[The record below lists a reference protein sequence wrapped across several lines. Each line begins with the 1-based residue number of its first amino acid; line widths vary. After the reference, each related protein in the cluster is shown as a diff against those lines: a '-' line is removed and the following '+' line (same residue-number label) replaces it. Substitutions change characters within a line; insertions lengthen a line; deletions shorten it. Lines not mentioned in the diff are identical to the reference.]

1 MLTLVTGDREWNDR
15 AAVERAFDHFK
26 PTRIIEGECR
36 GLDLMARSVAEARGI
51 PVIAM
56 PAEWDKYGRAA
67 GPIRNGSML
76 DLEPGRVLAFHNNF
90 KKSVG
95 TKDCVTQA
103 LKREIETW
111 LVTSLHILRLAK
123 PKYR

>member
-1 MLTLVTGDREWNDR
+1 MLTLVTGDREWTDR
-15 AAVERAFDHFK
+15 EAVERAFDRFK
-26 PTRIIEGECR
+26 PSRLIEGECR
-36 GLDLMARSVAEARGI
+36 GLDLMARAVAEARGI
-51 PVIAM
+51 PVIAI

-67 GPIRNGSML
+67 GPIRNDDML
-76 DLEPGRVLAFHNNF
+76 DLNPERVLAFHNNL
-90 KKSVG
+90 KKSIG
-95 TKDCVTQA
+95 TKDCVTRA